1 MDLRRKYPGL
11 KLHTE
16 AMDTVMY
23 GRRAFCKRRNSIV
36 RSCGDYRRENAGIS
50 SASKVRTLTA
60 ESLRFP
66 GEGQSAQGKPGPK
79 TRLKSVVD
87 GQLVENPVP
96 PEIV

>member
-1 MDLRRKYPGL
+1 M
-11 KLHTE
+11 
-16 AMDTVMY
+16 
-23 GRRAFCKRRNSIV
+23 GRRAICKRRSHTEK
-36 RSCGDYRRENAGIS
+36 SGGDYRRENAGIS
-50 SASKVRTLTA
+50 SASEVRTFTA

-96 PEIV
+96 PMIV